1 MSVTPSGDTAKV
13 KDLPE
18 PQSLWFARTSRGL
31 ADQARRLGLLAPSFI
46 SPPSATGA
54 IRTIRTGGATPVVAV
69 RLRGRRREQ
78 ILGDLIEGIVL
89 ANRLAGPRSAVVR
102 SQLWDTAADHLI
114 HVDMSRDDLAAHDDP
129 AAHDQTVVT
138 LDPKLADR
146 LPQRSP
152 PGVSNDTRHPG
163 HAVTDHDAALAS

>member
-1 MSVTPSGDTAKV
+1 M

-114 HVDMSRDDLAAHDDP
+114 HVDTGSEGDVV
-129 AAHDQTVVT
+129 HDQTVVT
-138 LDPKLADR
+138 LDPKLAER

-152 PGVSNDTRHPG
+152 PGVSNDTGHHG
-163 HAVTDHDAALAS
+163 HAVADRDAALAS